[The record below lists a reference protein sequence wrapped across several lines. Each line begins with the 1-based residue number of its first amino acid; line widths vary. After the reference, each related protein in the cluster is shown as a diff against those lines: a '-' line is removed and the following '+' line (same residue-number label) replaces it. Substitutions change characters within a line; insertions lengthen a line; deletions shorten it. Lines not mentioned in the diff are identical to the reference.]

1 MKYFWLKLDK
11 NFFQQ
16 HDIRMIESFKNGK
29 EMLLF
34 YIKLLAESVSHDGNL
49 RFSDEIAY
57 DNEMLAGITNTD
69 ISIVED
75 AMKHFIRLKLLEIGD
90 DGTITMTQVK
100 NMVGK
105 DDSEKVSNRERQRRY
120 RERHN
125 NEDNVTECYEGV
137 TEALQSNDR
146 DKSKEIRDKNIYKS
160 VCKRNVT
167 FTPPTLEE
175 VKAYCH
181 ERGDKVDAQ
190 KFFDY
195 FEAGKWHDSEGKPV
209 KNWKQKVIT
218 WEKHAKS
225 TTPNYKKGTFFQMQE
240 RNDYDFDVIDKIM
253 EGQ

>member
-16 HDIRMIESFKNGK
+16 HDVRLIESMPNGK

-57 DNEMLAGITNTD
+57 DNEVLAGITNTD
-69 ISIVED
+69 ISIVESAMSLFEKFKLVEIKED
-75 AMKHFIRLKLLEIGD
+75 A
-90 DGTITMTQVK
+90 TITMTQI
-100 NMVGK
+100 K
-105 DDSEKVSNRERQRRY
+105 DMTGSITDWAEKKKRY
-120 RERHN
+120 RETKT
-125 NEDNVTECYEGV
+125 NEGQAEDTARTCPI
-137 TEALQSNDR
+137 R
-146 DKSKEIRDKNIYKS
+146 DKRQEIRDKNIYKS
-160 VCKRNVT
+160 VCKHNVT

-195 FEAGKWHDSEGKPV
+195 FEAGKWHDSEGKAV
-209 KNWKQKVIT
+209 KNWKQKMIT
-218 WEKHAKS
+218 WEKHAKPM
-225 TTPNYKKGTFFQMQE
+225 TKQNYSGIKQQNYNFDEIERMLKGQ
-240 RNDYDFDVIDKIM
+240 
-253 EGQ
+253 